1 MVKIEG
7 GDVAGLTPRQLNRI
21 AQAIDEDLELLEDFN
36 RRVDRLERSGFSK
49 RYEADIP
56 NVIARMEN
64 VSFEGGD
71 GPRLSFVAQVHSWIE
86 DFSQDEIDAFILSY
100 RIFSQRNDRLSIAS
114 LASIYDKV
122 WMPPSARECF
132 EDARNQLAEH
142 LDSPATVTFP
152 DGYMLVRTLVDVI
165 IYGGLAHSNKQ
176 KAKIFDSWESSG
188 VMGFMWA
195 DFMAYAKEAVETL
208 KYMRGLNRAVIE
220 ALNTE
225 GLRLEAVA
233 SPDA

>member
-1 MVKIEG
+1 MVKIDG

-21 AQAIDEDLELLEDFN
+21 VKAIEEDLELLEDFN
-36 RRVDRLERSGFSK
+36 RRVDHLERSGFSK

-56 NVIARMEN
+56 NVITRLEN
-64 VSFEGGD
+64 VSFECTD
-71 GPRLSFVAQVHSWIE
+71 GPRVSFVAQVHSWIE

-114 LASIYDKV
+114 LAGIYDKE
-122 WMPPSARECF
+122 WMPPSARACF
-132 EDARNQLAEH
+132 EDARKQLNDH
-142 LDSPATVTFP
+142 LDGPATVTFP
-152 DGYMLVRTLVDVI
+152 DGFMLERTLVNVI

-176 KAKIFDSWESSG
+176 KAKIFESWENSG

-225 GLRLEAVA
+225 GLRIEAVA
-233 SPDA
+233 SSST